1 MVEQKLPLGALWVIY
16 GARLKRLQVRTSRA
30 AVWIEFKK
38 RLYFYK
44 LLFLVFFGFNCF
56 LTNTFYLY
64 LGFK

>member
-16 GARLKRLQVRTSRA
+16 GARLKRLQVRTSSTA
-30 AVWIEFKK
+30 MWMEFKNS
-38 RLYFYK
+38 LYFHDF
-44 LLFLVFFGFNCF
+44 LFLLFGFNRF